1 MRSHTLRFGVPLVAC
16 ALCSAAH
23 ATLQWDD
30 SFSAGPNG
38 LTQFDTNGGNTMIGP
53 LTGGQIPVTTV
64 DNGAEAYTPDK
75 AGEPLGTTI
84 TGTSAFSGLYNFT
97 WSNLNPNDSSDI
109 AYEAAGFLG
118 SATPQTR
125 QIMGVILRHWYV
137 TASEASSADPQGYYV
152 GLDLLF
158 GSVGIVDTG
167 YQAGPS
173 IYVGN
178 TNPTATMQLAIG
190 FDPTSNTL
198 SAGLYDATGDL
209 LGSHSATLTMTGGMY
224 GAHPAAYDT
233 NANIQAEL
241 NNLSASYLGWE
252 DYTGNGNNIPT
263 TWDMNSLSF
272 YNDATGAFSAATGL
286 APEPAGMAM
295 LAGISALGFLG
306 ARHRRR
312 VVR

>member
-1 MRSHTLRFGVPLVAC
+1 MRSHTLRLGVPLLAC

-30 SFSAGPNG
+30 SYSAGPNG
-38 LTQFDTNGGNTMIGP
+38 LTQFDTNGGNTMIGA
-53 LTGGQIPVTTV
+53 LTGGQIPVTAV
-64 DNGAEAYTPDK
+64 DNGTDAYTPDK
-75 AGEPLGTTI
+75 AGEPLGTTV
-84 TGTSAFSGLYNFT
+84 TGANAFSGLYNFA

-137 TASEASSADPQGYYV
+137 TAAEASSADPQGYYV

-158 GSVGIVDTG
+158 GSVGITDTG
-167 YQAGPS
+167 YQSGPS
-173 IYVGN
+173 IFVGN

-190 FDPTSNTL
+190 FDPTTNTL

-209 LGSHSATLTMTGGMY
+209 LGSHSAVLDKAGGMY
-224 GAHPAAYDT
+224 GAHPPAYDSD
-233 NANIQAEL
+233 ANIQAEL

-252 DYTGNGNNIPT
+252 DYTGNANNIGT

-272 YNDATGAFSAATGL
+272 YNDATGAFSAATAS
-286 APEPAGMAM
+286 APEPAAMAM
-295 LAGISALGFLG
+295 LFGISALGFLG
-306 ARHRRR
+306 ARHRRHALR
-312 VVR
+312 